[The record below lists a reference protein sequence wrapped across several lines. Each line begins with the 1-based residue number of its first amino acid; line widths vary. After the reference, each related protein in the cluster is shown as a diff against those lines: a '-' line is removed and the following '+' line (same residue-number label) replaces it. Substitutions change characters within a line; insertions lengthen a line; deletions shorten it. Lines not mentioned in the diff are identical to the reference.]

1 MKSLPDS
8 QASATFSAASAQSE
22 RLAANLALVAIVGIV
37 LYIVIDVI
45 AQLLP
50 PHYNPISQ
58 AESDLAV
65 GPYGYLMT
73 INFIIRGLLSLLLLI
88 GLARSL
94 SAQDRS
100 LVGLILLGVWA
111 VGALLLALF
120 PTDIAGSG
128 HVTLH
133 GLIHLFVAS
142 IAFVCGAI
150 GEFLLSLRLSAS
162 ADERWRSMRIPM
174 LTIAIL
180 ALIAL
185 ILLYFGSSFG
195 LRNIG
200 GLLERLFLGLVL
212 LWILLVALRLRSL
225 SIHRAS

>member
-1 MKSLPDS
+1 
-8 QASATFSAASAQSE
+8 
-22 RLAANLALVAIVGIV
+22 
-37 LYIVIDVI
+37 
-45 AQLLP
+45 
-50 PHYNPISQ
+50 
-58 AESDLAV
+58 
-65 GPYGYLMT
+65 MT
-73 INFIIRGLLSLLLLI
+73 
-88 GLARSL
+88 
-94 SAQDRS
+94 DMTY
-100 LVGLILLGVWA
+100 LILLGVWA
-111 VGALLLALF
+111 VGALRLALF

-133 GLIHLFVAS
+133 GLIHLLVAS

-195 LRNIG
+195 LRHIG
-200 GLLERLFLGLVL
+200 GLLERLFIGLIL
-212 LWILLVALRLRSL
+212 LWILLVALRLRL
-225 SIHRAS
+225 LPTHRAS

>member
-1 MKSLPDS
+1 MESLPDS
-8 QASATFSAASAQSE
+8 KTLAASSAMSTQSE
-22 RLAANLALVAIVGIV
+22 RLATNLALVTVVGIV
-37 LYIVIDVI
+37 VYIVIDVI

-73 INFIIRGLLSLLLLI
+73 INFVIRGLLSFIL
-88 GLARSL
+88 
-94 SAQDRS
+94 
-100 LVGLILLGVWA
+100 LVGLMKGLPSRTRSSVGLLMLGIWA
-111 VGALLLALF
+111 IGAFLLAFF

-133 GLIHLFVAS
+133 GLIHLFVAF
-142 IAFVCGAI
+142 IAFVSVAI
-150 GEFLLSLRLSAS
+150 GEFLLSLRFSV
-162 ADERWRSMRIPM
+162 DERWQSIRTPA

-185 ILLYFGSSFG
+185 LLLFVGPSLG
-195 LRNIG
+195 LKNIG
-200 GLLERLFLGLVL
+200 GLLERLFLGLAL

-225 SIHRAS
+225 SGNR